1 MSKLAD
7 LIRRTTR
14 VEGRRLGF
22 GSGPRQSQASMLL
35 VALVPERWSQ
45 GASDATA
52 AGADVVL
59 LTGRPA
65 DKDIAD
71 AASAAKE
78 RPSGVLAPEVDPLR
92 LATLREAGLDF
103 VALDTHAPASALNEN
118 DLGFVLHIRD
128 DLTDIQL
135 RTLESLHLDALY
147 LETNAAPLTIARLME
162 LRRVTGL
169 ARRPLL
175 LPVRQDAGQDEL
187 VALRE
192 SGVGLLAIDMKERGA
207 ADAMKRLRGVIDG
220 LPKRR
225 ASRDDAR
232 GEAMLP
238 RAASAHEHEDDEDD
252 D

>member
-14 VEGRRLGF
+14 VEGRRIGF
-22 GSGPRQSQASMLL
+22 GSATRQAGPTMLL
-35 VALVPERWSQ
+35 VALVSERWPQ
-45 GASDATA
+45 GTAEATA
-52 AGADVVL
+52 AGADVVF
-59 LTGRPA
+59 LTGRPG

-71 AASAAKE
+71 AVSAANDH
-78 RPSGVLAPEVDPLR
+78 PCGALAPDIDAAR
-92 LATLREAGLDF
+92 LATLRQAGLDF
-103 VALDTHAPASALNEN
+103 VALDTHAPGSALNEN

-147 LETNAAPLTIARLME
+147 LETNASPLTIARLMD

-175 LPVRQDAGQDEL
+175 LPVRQDAGQDDL
-187 VALRE
+187 LALRE
-192 SGVGLLAIDMKERGA
+192 SGVGLLAVDMKERGA
-207 ADAMKRLRGVIDG
+207 ADAVKRLRGVIDG

-225 ASRDDAR
+225 QSRDDTGR
-232 GEAMLP
+232 EAMLP
-238 RAASAHEHEDDEDD
+238 RAAASHEHEDEDD